1 MGRIDGR
8 GDMELRDVKIRTGV
22 MLHAHGS
29 CEIRSGR
36 TTVLCSAMIEKGV
49 PPFLE
54 GTGKGWLT
62 AEYSMLP
69 ASCIKRKQRERQRQD
84 SRGTEIQR
92 LIGRSLRSVLDL
104 DAVGENTIYID
115 CDVVSADGGTRTASI
130 TGAFVALCLCV
141 RRALAEGI
149 IKKSPVR
156 SAIAAVSAGIVKDSP
171 MLDLCYAEDSNAQA
185 DMNMVGTED
194 GGISEIQISG
204 EKRPVQP
211 REFAELVGM
220 CKCGIKELIKTEKE
234 ALGDAADVI
243 GGGSMKKLII
253 ATGNAGKVREIKSIF
268 TGLYDEVLS
277 MKEAGIDADVE
288 EDGKTFHE
296 NASKKAVEIS
306 RLVDCDVLADDSGL
320 CVDALGG
327 EPGIF
332 SARYGGEHGDDDR
345 NIEVLLE
352 KLEDVPDDKR
362 TAYFSCCM
370 VLARGG
376 KEVHFADGRVYGRI
390 LREKV
395 GENGFGYDPVFFY
408 EPAGTSFADMSAD
421 DKNAVSHRA
430 EALRIMRGLIEDE
443 QK

>member
-1 MGRIDGR
+1 MERIDGR
-8 GDMELRDVKIRTGV
+8 GDMELREVKIRTGV

-104 DAVGENTIYID
+104 DALGENTIYID

-141 RRALAEGI
+141 KKAMGEGLI
-149 IKKSPVR
+149 AKSPVKA
-156 SAIAAVSAGIVKDSP
+156 AIAAVSAGLVHERP
-171 MLDLCYAEDSNAQA
+171 MLDLCYVEDSNAQA

-204 EKRPVQP
+204 EKRPVLP
-211 REFAELVGM
+211 KEFAELVGM
-220 CKCGIKELIKTEKE
+220 CKCGISELIKIEKDV
-234 ALGDAADVI
+234 LKDAADVI
-243 GGGSMKKLII
+243 GGRGLKRLVI

-268 TGLYDEVLS
+268 TGLYDEVVS

-306 RLVDCDVLADDSGL
+306 KLIDCDVLADDSGL

-327 EPGIF
+327 EPGIY
-332 SARYGGEHGDDDR
+332 SARYGGDHGDDEK
-345 NIEVLLE
+345 NIETLL
-352 KLEDVPDDKR
+352 KNLEDIPDEKR
-362 TAYFSCCM
+362 TAFFSCCM

-376 KEVHFADGRVYGRI
+376 KEIHFADGRVYGRI
-390 LREKV
+390 LREKE

-408 EPAGTSFADMSAD
+408 EPAGKSFACMSAE

-430 EALRIMRGLIEDE
+430 EALRIMRRLIEDE